1 MNNANPISSELV
13 EIQNLLIN
21 GTQSDGSISIPA
33 DKAGPIVKRLNV
45 LTRLGLNL
53 EDEVAIYRVQSTKKA
68 KAATLNDYADEFLM
82 EAADD
87 NVVNISDFGFLK
99 SLDSDGAA

>member
-1 MNNANPISSELV
+1 MNSTNPVSSEIV

-33 DKAGPIVKRLNV
+33 DKAGLIVKRLNV
-45 LTRLGLNL
+45 LARLALNL
-53 EDEVAIYRVQSTKKA
+53 EDEVAIYRVQSTKNA
-68 KAATLNDYADEFLM
+68 SAATLNDYADEYLM

-87 NVVNISDFGFLK
+87 NVVSIADFSFLK
-99 SLDSDGAA
+99 AGNDDGAA